1 MTWDRGAMRLTTGIT
16 GTGGAPLGP
25 NACSEPQGSRDELAA
40 LARTG
45 TRHHHESRG
54 GALKPLFR
62 HDTPVRRPESN
73 RAAGSLNQCVT
84 IRLGLQIPS
93 FSYGT
98 VLVMD
103 HFYQLPTLGEP
114 DEPML
119 EAYTALGA
127 LASATEK
134 IQLSTLVTGN
144 T

>member
-1 MTWDRGAMRLTTGIT
+1 MRLTTGIT
-16 GTGGAPLGP
+16 GTAGAPLGP

-73 RAAGSLNQCVT
+73 RVAGSLNQCVT

-98 VLVMD
+98 SVAELFAAVRA
-103 HFYQLPTLGEP
+103 QAQ
-114 DEPML
+114 
-119 EAYTALGA
+119 EAEAAGFDTC
-127 LASATEK
+127 S
-134 IQLSTLVTGN
+134 
-144 T
+144 